1 MSFHFADIARHAAA
15 DGTVTEDEILQ
26 LRQSGWADGRMSRE
40 EAEAVFAAQHAL
52 TDPTVAWSDFFVEA
66 IRNFVLVGSEPRN
79 MASEDEGRWLIA
91 QVQADGRVC
100 SMAELELLVQIIEKA
115 DNVPLCLKDY
125 VLGVIEREVLT
136 GTGPTRCGGE
146 LSDNHVSEAEARIIR
161 RVIFGSAGHR
171 PAGVSRVEAEMLFR
185 VKNETL
191 GADNAPDFK
200 TLFVQGVG
208 NYLMGYASA
217 NAQLSH
223 ERARELEAFIA
234 DNKADFGRFMGAMAR
249 SAPNAFG
256 VVFGRKSPLEP
267 NRADQVEA
275 AAEITVVEREWLDA
289 QIAANGE
296 IDSYDRALLEF
307 LAEET
312 GEA

>member
-1 MSFHFADIARHAAA
+1 MSFHFADIARHAAS
-15 DGTVTEDEILQ
+15 DGAVSEAEILQ

-52 TDPTVAWSDFFVEA
+52 TDPTEAWSDFFVEA
-66 IRNFVLVGSEPRN
+66 IRNFVLVGSEPRGY
-79 MASEDEGRWLIA
+79 ASEDEARWLIA
-91 QVQADGRVC
+91 QVKADGRVC
-100 SMAELELLVQIIEKA
+100 SMTELELLVQIIEKA
-115 DNVPLCLKDY
+115 TNVPLSLKDY
-125 VLGVIEREVLT
+125 VLGVIEHEVLT

-146 LSDNHVSEAEARIIR
+146 LSDTHVSAAEARIIR

-171 PAGVSRVEAEMLFR
+171 PAGVSLVEAEMLYR
-185 VKNETL
+185 VKNATL
-191 GADNAPDFK
+191 GAENVPEFK

-208 NYLMGYASA
+208 NFLMGHSSP

-223 ERARELEAFIA
+223 ERAKELETFIA

-249 SAPNAFG
+249 SAPNTFG
-256 VVFGRKSPLEP
+256 VVFGNKAPLEP
-267 NRADQVEA
+267 TREEQVAA
-275 AAEITVVEREWLDA
+275 AAEVTGVEREWLDA

-307 LAEET
+307 LAEEA

>member
-1 MSFHFADIARHAAA
+1 MSFHFADIARHAAS
-15 DGTVTEDEILQ
+15 DGAVSEAEILQ

-40 EAEAVFAAQHAL
+40 EAEAVFAAQQAL
-52 TDPTVAWSDFFVEA
+52 TNPSEAWSDFFIEA
-66 IRNFVLVGSEPRN
+66 IRNFVLMGSEPRN
-79 MASEDEGRWLIA
+79 MASEDEARWLIA
-91 QVQADGRVC
+91 QVEADGRVC
-100 SMAELELLVQIIEKA
+100 SMTELELLVQIIEKA
-115 DNVPLCLKDY
+115 ANVPLSLKDF
-125 VLGVIEREVLT
+125 VLSVIEQAVLT

-146 LSDNHVSEAEARIIR
+146 LSDTHVSEAEARIIR
-161 RVIFGSAGHR
+161 RVVFGSAGHR
-171 PAGVSRVEAEMLFR
+171 PAGVSLVEAEMLFR
-185 VKNETL
+185 VKNATL
-191 GADNAPDFK
+191 GAENVPEFK

-208 NYLMGYASA
+208 NFLMGYASP

-223 ERARELEAFIA
+223 ERAKELETFVA

-249 SAPNAFG
+249 TTPNAFG
-256 VVFGRKSPLEP
+256 IVFGRKSPLEP
-267 NRADQVEA
+267 TRDEQVAEA
-275 AAEITVVEREWLDA
+275 AKVTVVEQEWLDA